1 MGLFSVIHGEVTCPR
16 CGRRVEA
23 AVEVRIGHVHEGT
36 TLRVGE
42 AYPWNHP
49 AMPAARPPGG
59 NAVGDGYAECPACG
73 RDFFVRVVV
82 ECDVVRHLEPDPDRP
97 GYVAD

>member
-1 MGLFSVIHGEVTCPR
+1 MGLFNVIHGEVTCPR

-23 AVEVRIGHVHEGT
+23 AVEVRIGHVHEGA